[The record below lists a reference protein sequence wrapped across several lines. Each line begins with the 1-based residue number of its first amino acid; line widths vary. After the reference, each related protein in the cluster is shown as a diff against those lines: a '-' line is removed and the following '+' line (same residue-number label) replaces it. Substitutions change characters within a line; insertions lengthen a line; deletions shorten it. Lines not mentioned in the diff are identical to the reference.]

1 MKIEVLKLFL
11 SGTDRFEPG
20 DVRTVADDRAA
31 HFVARGWAKP
41 YGGEA
46 AAATAAGKAER
57 AAATIQPAS
66 ATHAQGVK

>member
-1 MKIEVLKLFL
+1 MATKIEVLKLFL

-31 HFVARGWAKP
+31 HFIERGWAKP

-46 AAATAAGKAER
+46 VAAAAPG
-57 AAATIQPAS
+57 S
-66 ATHAQGVK
+66 ADLTPNRTRHAQEARNG